1 VDAVVAVSVDDRENP
16 KFALVHMLDAGDM
29 RARFD
34 RAYAARRKAGYV
46 IPLGRGLWLPLYIPE
61 TSGQASHVGG
71 GAGLV
76 NPPIA
81 RVPLTADESR
91 AAVAEATEA
100 ASEGETEAEAPDEA
114 PLTIAQAKPRLA
126 RTYGVP
132 AGNIRIII
140 EG

>member
-1 VDAVVAVSVDDRENP
+1 
-16 KFALVHMLDAGDM
+16 
-29 RARFD
+29 
-34 RAYAARRKAGYV
+34 
-46 IPLGRGLWLPLYIPE
+46 
-61 TSGQASHVGG
+61 
-71 GAGLV
+71 LV